1 MTAHETA
8 VLSAHDRYARA
19 LANVDRILA
28 ELHEAQAEL
37 QSAEGKL
44 RELARKAP
52 EPEVI
57 RMERGR

>member
-1 MTAHETA
+1 MGELVTEHDQS
-8 VLSAHDRYARA
+8 VLTAHDRYARA

-44 RELARKAP
+44 RELARKA
-52 EPEVI
+52 VAK
-57 RMERGR
+57 